1 MADIR
6 QWLIGLELSEYAERF
21 EAEKVDLDVAIAL
34 TEKDLEKLGVPMGPR
49 KKLLWAIEALR
60 ATRRTHPAAAP
71 ILFSSETRAPH
82 SVEAERRQITVM
94 FCDLVGS
101 TALSEQLDPEDL
113 RTLIT
118 AYQQVCCAVIER
130 YGGHLAQY
138 LGDGV
143 MTYFGWPRAHEDD
156 AGRAVRAG
164 LKIVEAVKELQSPV
178 KLSVRVGIATGPVV
192 VGETG
197 GGDRSGAS
205 TAVGETPNLAARV
218 QAKAVPNTVV
228 IADNTRRLVGRA
240 FDLLHL
246 GDFPLKGIGAAVTL
260 YQVAG
265 ETSTESRFQTT
276 ASGDLTPLIGREIEL
291 ALLIERWQR
300 AKEGKGQVVLL
311 CGEPG
316 FGKSRLICALR
327 ECVAG
332 ELHLVHCY
340 QGSPYHANTAYY
352 PVTATFAR
360 NAGFERQNSAD
371 NKLDKLEALVARIP
385 SENRRGNA
393 PFCRGIV
400 DPDWHTICA
409 P

>member
-1 MADIR
+1 M
-6 QWLIGLELSEYAERF
+6 
-21 EAEKVDLDVAIAL
+21 K
-34 TEKDLEKLGVPMGPR
+34 
-49 KKLLWAIEALR
+49 
-60 ATRRTHPAAAP
+60 PAAA
-71 ILFSSETRAPH
+71 IGRAP
-82 SVEAERRQITVM
+82 A
-94 FCDLVGS
+94 
-101 TALSEQLDPEDL
+101 
-113 RTLIT
+113 
-118 AYQQVCCAVIER
+118 
-130 YGGHLAQY
+130 
-138 LGDGV
+138 
-143 MTYFGWPRAHEDD
+143 
-156 AGRAVRAG
+156 
-164 LKIVEAVKELQSPV
+164 
-178 KLSVRVGIATGPVV
+178 
-192 VGETG
+192 
-197 GGDRSGAS
+197 
-205 TAVGETPNLAARV
+205 TAVGETPNLAARA

-291 ALLIERWQR
+291 ALLMERWQR

-316 FGKSRLICALR
+316 IGKSRLTWALR

-332 ELHLVHCY
+332 ELHLVAPAAFDPVQFHCH

-360 NAGFERQNSAD
+360 NAGFERQDSVD

-385 SENRRGNA
+385 MRIGEVMPLFAAALSIPTGTRYA
-393 PFCRGIV
+393 PLDISPQQQKER
-400 DPDWHTICA
+400 TIDALVSGLVQHAGSSRLCS
-409 P
+409 